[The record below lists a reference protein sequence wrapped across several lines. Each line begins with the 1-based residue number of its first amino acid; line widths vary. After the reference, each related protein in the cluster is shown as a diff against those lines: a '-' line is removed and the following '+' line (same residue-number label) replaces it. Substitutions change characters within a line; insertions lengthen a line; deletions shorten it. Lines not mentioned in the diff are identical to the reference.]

1 VAIIKYK
8 KYIRKEPKDEK
19 KRTSRET
26 RSPRRRK
33 AEMLFTLVIYLISIR
48 EYINVFELKYLNN
61 NLILPLF

>member
-26 RSPRRRK
+26 RRHE

>member
-1 VAIIKYK
+1 MVAIIKYK

-19 KRTSRET
+19 KRTRRET
-26 RSPRRRK
+26 RRHE